1 MADLWPIEDYD
12 GLTMDPD
19 AGFGDEYEFR
29 LERAIA
35 ALKEI
40 AKFRCTWAT
49 PDAEGCTC
57 AGCIARRALRM
68 EE

>member
-1 MADLWPIEDYD
+1 MDKWAIEEWLKWGIEDQD
-12 GLTMDPD
+12 QMQVVSI
-19 AGFGDEYEFR
+19 A
-29 LERAIA
+29 ERAIA

-40 AKFRCTWAT
+40 TKFRCTWAT

-68 EE
+68 ED